1 MAVKR
6 DRWIRRWGIDWLG
19 SISRRRVETTKTKAT
34 RKKRIN
40 STKRSS
46 TQAPRMVKSDEFY
59 KKLLADME
67 VSGRKNEEKLL
78 WEKRASL
85 ETKIEKREKMLQNA
99 NERLNCRWVLDDFEQ
114 VGDEVSEMEA
124 EVRDIREEMSLL
136 DREIRAKEREGLEE
150 EERVSKA
157 TKIAEEEAK
166 MYTLA
171 LEEAKQK
178 EGEMAGT
185 IRKIEAKLREM
196 GKM

>member
-1 MAVKR
+1 M
-6 DRWIRRWGIDWLG
+6 G

-40 STKRSS
+40 STKRNS
-46 TQAPRMVKSDEFY
+46 TQAPRIVKSDKFY

-99 NERLNCRWVLDDFEQ
+99 NEQLNCRWVLDDFEE
-114 VGDEVSEMEA
+114 VGDEVCEMEA

-136 DREIRAKEREGLEE
+136 D
-150 EERVSKA
+150 
-157 TKIAEEEAK
+157 
-166 MYTLA
+166 
-171 LEEAKQK
+171 
-178 EGEMAGT
+178 
-185 IRKIEAKLREM
+185 
-196 GKM
+196 